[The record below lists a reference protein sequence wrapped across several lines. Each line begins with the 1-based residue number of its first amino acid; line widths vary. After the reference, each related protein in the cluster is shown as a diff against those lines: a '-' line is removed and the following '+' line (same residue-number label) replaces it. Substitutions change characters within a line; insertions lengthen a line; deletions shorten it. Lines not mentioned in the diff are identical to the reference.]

1 MTVRVRLQRLGR
13 RNKPFYRVVVADSR
27 SPRDGKFIELVG
39 TYNPLA
45 TRSGVKEVT
54 FKVDRIRYWISVGAQ
69 PSDRVAWLLG
79 QFGILP
85 PKVVPV
91 ARTKQIMP
99 RKEWK
104 ELKKQQAA
112 GEGKGFHTSAAC
124 AQPALCGS
132 GCGSEQF
139 KGILQGR
146 SSEVTHAGSEAD
158 QTAAGWQQ
166 QQRQQ
171 QSPVSGGLSGS
182 VLPLVETGRLSFG
195 WGTGQAFVAK
205 RSHSGSNAAPSD
217 AQASGASD
225 ELGNGVAA
233 ALSRMSLSGSDR
245 PQQQQQRT
253 WPAFSPLRTV
263 LASHLSLLGPSA
275 CSTIGLGTNPEGRP
289 ENARWQGLRSGVE
302 ESSGSGSVSA

>member
-112 GEGKGFHTSAAC
+112 GGGKGLHTSAAC
-124 AQPALCGS
+124 SATAQQPSFFGFGS
-132 GCGSEQF
+132 GVGGCNEVVNDSLPRYGSA
-139 KGILQGR
+139 
-146 SSEVTHAGSEAD
+146 SSGNGAAD
-158 QTAAGWQQ
+158 LTATGWQQ
-166 QQRQQ
+166 QQRQREHR
-171 QSPVSGGLSGS
+171 PVSGGLLGS
-182 VLPLVETGRLSFG
+182 ALPLVETGRLSFG
-195 WGTGQAFVAK
+195 WATGRGFAEEDGKRENRESSDPPPGTE
-205 RSHSGSNAAPSD
+205 
-217 AQASGASD
+217 ASSVPA
-225 ELGNGVAA
+225 ELGSGLPA
-233 ALSRMSLSGSDR
+233 ALSQMSPSGSDR
-245 PQQQQQRT
+245 AEESV
-253 WPAFSPLRTV
+253 WPTFSPLRAV
-263 LASHLSLLGPSA
+263 LAAHLSLLGPSA
-275 CSTIGLGTNPEGRP
+275 CSAIGLET
-289 ENARWQGLRSGVE
+289 RSE
-302 ESSGSGSVSA
+302 E